1 MSGAAPMNARV
12 LAPELPDSLAW
23 INAGQAPSLAALR
36 GRVVLLHFWTFDS
49 VNCLNALADLR
60 YLESKYH
67 DGLSVIGVHTPKYDY
82 QTQSAPVL
90 KAVNRCHIRHPVASD
105 PDYALW
111 RGYGVQSWPSFAIV
125 DAEGRFAALLTGEGR
140 RDEADAIIGQLL
152 DEAAARDLRVYESS
166 VATVRPEPRM
176 PLQFPG
182 KLIATASA
190 LWISDSGNNRVLEC
204 DHSGRILRQIGS
216 GNPGL
221 WDGRNREAGFNN
233 PQGLAIMQDALYV
246 ADAGNHAVRRVLLH
260 TGEVTTVAG
269 SGALG
274 HDLPGETQD
283 PKQVRMSAP
292 NDLAAHEDKLYIAVS
307 GQHQVWRLDLGRNR
321 LAVLAGNGRF
331 GTNDGDALAASFAQ
345 PCALGLFGQQLIV
358 LDAAGSAVRSID
370 LAEQRVTT
378 LVGAGPYEF
387 GDAGGKRD
395 SARLQNPLGLCVD
408 PRGLAF
414 IADSYNGK
422 VKALNL
428 RSGELRALNLPYHLQ
443 EPGGISLAANAL
455 WIANTNGHEIV
466 RVDLATGQ
474 VQHLTIV

>member
-1 MSGAAPMNARV
+1 MSARV

-23 INAGQAPSLAALR
+23 VNAAQPPTLASLR
-36 GRVVLLHFWTFDS
+36 GRVVVLYFWTFDS
-49 VNCLNALADLR
+49 VNCLNALGDLR
-60 YLESKYH
+60 YLESKYD

-82 QTQSAPVL
+82 QCQAAPVL
-90 KAVNRCHIRHPVASD
+90 KAVNRAHIRYPVAND

-140 RDEADAIIGQLL
+140 RDEADALVGQLL
-152 DEAAARDLRVYESS
+152 DEAAARDLRVYEAN

-182 KLIATASA
+182 KVLASA
-190 LWISDSGNNRVLEC
+190 NGLWISDSGNNRILEC
-204 DHSGRILRQIGS
+204 DHGGRILRQIGS
-216 GNPGL
+216 GNPGF

-233 PQGLAIMQDALYV
+233 PQGLAIVQDALYV
-246 ADAGNHAVRRVLLH
+246 ADTGNHAIRRVLLQ

-269 SGALG
+269 TGTLG
-274 HDLPGETQD
+274 HDLPGESQD

-292 NDLAAHEDKLYIAVS
+292 ADLGGHEDKLYIAVS
-307 GQHQVWRLDLGRNR
+307 GQHQIWRLDLGRNR
-321 LAVLAGNGRF
+321 LSVFAGNGRL
-331 GTNDGDALAASFAQ
+331 GTSDGDGVDASFAQ
-345 PCALGLFGQQLIV
+345 PCALGVFGMQLIV
-358 LDAAGSAVRSID
+358 LDAAGSAVRAVNLPD
-370 LAEQRVTT
+370 RRVST
-378 LVGAGPYEF
+378 LIGAGPYEF
-387 GDAGGKRD
+387 GDANGKRD
-395 SARLQNPLGLCVD
+395 TARMQNPLGLCID

-422 VKALNL
+422 IKALNL
-428 RSGELRALNLPYHLQ
+428 RSAELRALNLPYHLQ

-455 WIANTNGHEIV
+455 WIANTNAHEIV

-474 VQHLTIV
+474 VRHLTIG